1 MKRPGLFLSAPLS
14 LALASA
20 LFAASTLAMAQPS
33 PAADAHARYEQ
44 ERQKCM
50 THNTQDTL
58 ATCLRDA
65 TNAYDAARKGQ
76 LSDPGP
82 IAMANAT
89 QRCQAFQ
96 NAQDRAEC
104 VRRVE
109 SEPASGSVSGGGVLR
124 ESVTTTVIPR

>member
-1 MKRPGLFLSAPLS
+1 MKRFNFAAHVLTAALLVASAAAPAQSAPAGS
-14 LALASA
+14 
-20 LFAASTLAMAQPS
+20 
-33 PAADAHARYEQ
+33 DARARYEQ
-44 ERQKCM
+44 DRQTCM
-50 THNTQDTL
+50 TNNTQDTL

-89 QRCQAFQ
+89 QRCEAFQ

-109 SEPASGSVSGGGVLR
+109 SEPASGSVPGGGVLR
-124 ESVTTTVIPR
+124 ESVTTTVVPQ

>member
-1 MKRPGLFLSAPLS
+1 MKRFT
-14 LALASA
+14 LATPVVAAALLMASA
-20 LFAASTLAMAQPS
+20 AASAQS
-33 PAADAHARYEQ
+33 ATAGSDARARYEQ
-44 ERQKCM
+44 ERQACM
-50 THNTQDTL
+50 TNNTQDTL

-76 LSDPGP
+76 LSSPGP

-89 QRCQAFQ
+89 QRCEAFQ
-96 NAQDRAEC
+96 NAQDRAEW

>member
-1 MKRPGLFLSAPLS
+1 MKRFAFATPVLTA
-14 LALASA
+14 AL
-20 LFAASTLAMAQPS
+20 LMASTVVTAQTSPS
-33 PAADAHARYEQ
+33 DDARARYEQ
-44 ERQKCM
+44 ERQACM
-50 THNTQDTL
+50 TNNTQDTL

-89 QRCQAFQ
+89 QRCGAFQ
-96 NAQDRAEC
+96 NAQERAEC

-109 SEPASGSVSGGGVLR
+109 SETTSGSVSGGGVLR
-124 ESVTTTVIPR
+124 ESSTTIVIPAPQ

>member
-1 MKRPGLFLSAPLS
+1 MKRFTLASVAAPALTAVLLVTSSAA
-14 LALASA
+14 ALAQA
-20 LFAASTLAMAQPS
+20 
-33 PAADAHARYEQ
+33 PANDARARYEQ
-44 ERQKCM
+44 EREKCK
-50 THNTQDTL
+50 TNNTQDSL

-82 IAMANAT
+82 IAIANAT

-96 NAQDRAEC
+96 NTQERAEC

-109 SEPASGSVSGGGVLR
+109 NEPASGSVPSGGVLR
-124 ESVTTTVIPR
+124 ESVTTTVVPQ